1 MCSKADWNN
10 PQTSCKLCW
19 NALFFAKQ
27 SAGREPKKVCSTFY
41 RLHIYAEDR
50 EQQQQQTI
58 KKKNNKTYCPGYNI
72 SYRIFLKE

>member
-58 KKKNNKTYCPGYNI
+58 KKKIIKLIAQAT
-72 SYRIFLKE
+72 IFHIEYF